1 MEFIKLFSTEHIMYI
16 LFFTVFYGSLLYLRK
31 FINSRFFEI
40 SIASTMGVI
49 KILGYIG
56 RFYINHE
63 PLYALFPIHICNV
76 SFIMAI
82 IFMIKPN
89 IKAFQIIFYMSLGAL
104 AAILFPES
112 VVVFPNPFG
121 ILFFLEHFFILFM
134 IVYQMIYLGF
144 SPTKKGILYT
154 FICLNILAIVAYNFN
169 KFFNTNYMYINHKPL
184 TPTPLDFFGPWPI
197 YILVV
202 EVLFIFLGFLFY
214 LLFRKRK

>member
-16 LFFTVFYGSLLYLRK
+16 LFFTIFYSFLLYIRK

-40 SIASTMGVI
+40 SVASTMGII

-56 RFYINHE
+56 RYYINHE

-76 SFIMAI
+76 SFFMAV

-134 IVYQMIYLGF
+134 IIYQMVYLNF
-144 SPTKKGILYT
+144 RPTKKGIFHT
-154 FICLNILAIVAYNFN
+154 FIGLNILAVVAYNFN
-169 KFFNTNYMYINHKPL
+169 KIFNTNYMYINHKPL
-184 TPTPLDFFGPWPI
+184 TPTPLDLFGPWPI